1 MNAPPGRQAG
11 GSTPR
16 QGVGIAE
23 DIKKMV
29 GSLRNWYMVAWEDE
43 ELTSTG
49 CFDMYGMCHD
59 MYANIP
65 ENDISR
71 LNSKGELSAK
81 RILNRGLRWG
91 DEEASNDDHF
101 LKMFQIQD

>member
-1 MNAPPGRQAG
+1 
-11 GSTPR
+11 
-16 QGVGIAE
+16 
-23 DIKKMV
+23 
-29 GSLRNWYMVAWEDE
+29 MVAWEDE

-81 RILNRGLRWG
+81 RILNRGLR
-91 DEEASNDDHF
+91 
-101 LKMFQIQD
+101 